1 MDLQPVIA
9 RAFESVLF
17 ETFDAGP
24 LKPRMEGRRL
34 FIPPELL
41 RKATGKGFREI
52 SFFFRETH
60 LGLLAD
66 RLGDAGISEND
77 RRVINILLKNAV
89 TASKGELA
97 LCQDTGTAVV
107 YAWKDEPV
115 YTGGRDREEL
125 EAGIAA
131 AYKNNFLRASQT
143 APASFFD
150 EFNTGDN
157 LPAQVHIE
165 AVPEAQGDESPAY
178 RFLFTAKG
186 GGSSNKTSF
195 FPMTKALLEEKNF
208 GAFLE
213 ETIPALGTAS
223 CPPYRLAVVV
233 GGSSPEFNLEVQ
245 KLAAAEALDGAPYF
259 EEGERPE
266 DARRLPWVR
275 RDRYWEQRAMEIGK
289 RAGLGAQFGGTS
301 LLLDARVIRL
311 PRHAASCPV
320 SIGVSCA
327 AHRNILAYIDREGLH
342 LEKLTRD
349 PSAFLRDRGIALPGQ
364 EDAAAVLDLDRPV
377 REICRELSALKT
389 GDKVLLRG
397 KILVARD
404 AAHFRWHALLEEGKA
419 LPDYLFKYPVYYAGP
434 AATPPGRITGSL
446 GPTTAGRM
454 DPYAEEFMSRGAS
467 LITLAKGSRSAR
479 WREACKKYGGFYLG
493 TVGGAAALLAEE
505 NVTGSALIDYPEL
518 GMEAVRLVTV
528 KDLLTFIVIDDKGG
542 DLYAD
547 AGREAMDPFIL

>member
-1 MDLQPVIA
+1 MDLQPVID

-17 ETFDAGP
+17 ETFDTGP
-24 LKPRMEGRRL
+24 LKPRTEGRRL
-34 FIPPELL
+34 FVPPELL
-41 RKATGKGFREI
+41 RKAAEEGFREL

-60 LGLLAD
+60 FGLLAD
-66 RLGDAGISEND
+66 RLGDSELSKND
-77 RRVINILLKNAV
+77 RTVINILLKNAV

-107 YAWKDEPV
+107 YAWKDESV
-115 YTGGRDREEL
+115 YTGGRDREAL

-131 AYKNNFLRASQT
+131 AYKNNFLRASQI

-157 LPAQVHIE
+157 LPAQIHIE
-165 AVPEAQGDESPAY
+165 ASPDKNGGKRPAY
-178 RFLFTAKG
+178 CFLFSAKG

-195 FPMTKALLEEKNF
+195 FSMTKALLEEKNF

-213 ETIPALGTAS
+213 EKISSLGTAA

-259 EEGERPE
+259 EEGEMPK
-266 DARRLPWVR
+266 DARSFSWIR
-275 RDRYWEQRAMEIGK
+275 RDRYWENRAMEIGK
-289 RAGLGAQFGGTS
+289 RTMLGAQFGGPS

-327 AHRNILAYIDREGLH
+327 AHRNIFAYIDREGLR
-342 LEKLTRD
+342 LEKLVHN
-349 PSAFLRDRGIALPGQ
+349 PAVLLRDWGIALPGQ
-364 EDAAAVLDLDRPV
+364 ENASAGVDLDRPV
-377 REICRELSALKT
+377 REICRELSALKA

-397 KILVARD
+397 KILMARD
-404 AAHFRWHALLEEGKA
+404 AAHFRWHTLLEEGKS
-419 LPDYLFKYPVYYAGP
+419 LPDYLFRHPVYYAGP
-434 AATPPGRITGSL
+434 SAAPPGKISGSL

-454 DPYAEEFMSRGAS
+454 DPYAEEFMSLGAS
-467 LITLAKGSRSAR
+467 LITLAKGSRSPR

-493 TVGGAAALLAEE
+493 TAGGAAALLAEE
-505 NVTGSALIDYPEL
+505 NVTGNELIDYPDL
-518 GMEAVRLVTV
+518 GMEAVRLITV
-528 KDLLTFIVIDDKGG
+528 KDLPAFIIIDDKGG
-542 DLYAD
+542 DLYSL
-547 AGREAMDPFIL
+547 RQ